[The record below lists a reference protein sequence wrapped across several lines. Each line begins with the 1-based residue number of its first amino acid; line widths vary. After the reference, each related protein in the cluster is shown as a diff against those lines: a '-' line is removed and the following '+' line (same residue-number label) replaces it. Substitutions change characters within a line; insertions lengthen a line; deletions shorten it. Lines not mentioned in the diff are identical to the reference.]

1 MTVYLYATFAALA
14 FAFFYIYGAANKA
27 PVDFLLGFG
36 QPVFTFLSP
45 ILPEGTLIGQYGQ
58 VSGDQELASIY
69 TQGNQF
75 SDQLTA
81 VQVGPYTAKTGEVL
95 ARVLADNL
103 DLEVQGQSTAGLGT
117 LDQRSI
123 RSRGERANYGVEL
136 FDAQG
141 RRIDGNPLKPD
152 FWSWSNLLSPVA
164 AGLD

>member
-1 MTVYLYATFAALA
+1 M
-14 FAFFYIYGAANKA
+14 
-27 PVDFLLGFG
+27 FL
-36 QPVFTFLSP
+36 PA
-45 ILPEGTLIGQYGQ
+45 GTLVGQYGQ
-58 VSGDQELASIY
+58 VNGNQELTGIY

-81 VQVGPYTAKTGEVL
+81 VKVGPYTAKTGELL
-95 ARVLADNL
+95 ARALADNL
-103 DLEVQGQSTAGLGT
+103 DLEVQGQTTAGLGT
-117 LDQRSI
+117 LDHRSI
-123 RSRGERANYGVEL
+123 RSRGDRADYGVEL